1 MKAYFEDK
9 EKTMETEISRL
20 EQLQNKM
27 DESFA
32 TPELHPKYGYGKSR
46 CAKCDIYVRPLDGTR
61 TTPEGRTIPTLR
73 RRVVNIPGNKHVVYD
88 PICPKCGQVLPAVI
102 LGGLK

>member
-1 MKAYFEDK
+1 MK
-9 EKTMETEISRL
+9 TEISRL
-20 EQLQNKM
+20 EQLQNEM

-32 TPELHPKYGYGKSR
+32 TPELRPKYGYGKSCCQNCKISAYPFEPR
-46 CAKCDIYVRPLDGTR
+46 F
-61 TTPEGRTIPTLR
+61 TPEGMTLPSSR